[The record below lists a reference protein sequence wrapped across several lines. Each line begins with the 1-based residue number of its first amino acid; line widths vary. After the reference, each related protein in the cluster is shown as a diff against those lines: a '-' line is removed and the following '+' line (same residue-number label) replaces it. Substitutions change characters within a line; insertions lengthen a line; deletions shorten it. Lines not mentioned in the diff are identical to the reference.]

1 MILSF
6 EQNLLIHHGE
16 KKRKKDKSSDK
27 IIADQ
32 TAVLQQ
38 GFVLEARYLLVEG
51 ISLREIVWGYREENM
66 EWSVE
71 PFNKKKC
78 QSGQELCPRQTVL
91 RN

>member
-1 MILSF
+1 M
-6 EQNLLIHHGE
+6 EK

-51 ISLREIVWGYREENM
+51 ISLREIVRGYREENM

-71 PFNKKKC
+71 PFNKKKNAKVDKNFV
-78 QSGQELCPRQTVL
+78 QDRQYL
-91 RN
+91 EIENWLHECSQN

>member
-38 GFVLEARYLLVEG
+38 GFVLEARYLLIEG
-51 ISLREIVWGYREENM
+51 I
-66 EWSVE
+66 
-71 PFNKKKC
+71 
-78 QSGQELCPRQTVL
+78 
-91 RN
+91 